1 MSDVFVGRQ
10 PIYDRQL
17 NVVAYELLFRSRG
30 DVNRAEITDG
40 NQATS
45 QVVHDAFMEIGLDL
59 LVGSKRAFINLT
71 RDFILQDFTALF
83 STDRVVLEV
92 LEDIVIDAELIEAV
106 RRLSV
111 QGYTIALDDFIFY
124 EHLRPLVEVAD
135 IVKVDILALT
145 RPELQ
150 RCVAQLSCYNVQLLA
165 EKVETRDAFAV
176 CQELGFDYFQGY
188 FLCQPDIVT
197 RERSPANRT
206 VLLNLLAKLQNP
218 QTAVHELESILRQD
232 VALSYKLLRLINADP
247 GTPRAVESIHQ
258 ALSGLDAKFIAAWG
272 SLLMLADIDDKPHEL
287 MVTAM
292 VRGKMCELLAEAMGA
307 PAQER
312 FFTVGLF
319 SVLDAMLDSSMA
331 DLLPS
336 LPLAA
341 DVAQALLRH
350 EGILGQTLQCVL
362 AYERRDWD
370 HLDALGLE
378 RHTIRDA
385 YLNALTWTSNVSAHL
400 EMST

>member
-30 DVNRAEITDG
+30 DVNQAEITDG

-45 QVVHDAFMEIGLDL
+45 QVIHNAFMEIGLDL

-71 RDFILQDFTALF
+71 RDFILQDYTALF
-83 STDRVVLEV
+83 PTDRVVLEV

-106 RRLSV
+106 RKLSA
-111 QGYTIALDDFIFY
+111 QGYTIALDDFIY
-124 EHLRPLVEVAD
+124 YDHLRPLVEVAD
-135 IVKVDILALT
+135 IVKVDIRALT
-145 RPELQ
+145 RPALQ
-150 RCVAQLSCYNVQLLA
+150 RCVTQLSRYKVQLLA

-176 CQELGFDYFQGY
+176 CQDLGFDYFQGY

-197 RERSPANRT
+197 GERSPANRT
-206 VLLNLLAKLQNP
+206 VLLSLLAKLQHP
-218 QTAVHELESILRQD
+218 RTAVHELESILRQD
-232 VALSYKLLRLINADP
+232 VALSYKLLRLVNANP
-247 GTPRAVESIHQ
+247 GTPQTVESMHQ
-258 ALSGLDAKFIAAWG
+258 ALSGLDARFITAWG
-272 SLLMLADIDDKPHEL
+272 SLLMLADIEDKPHEL
-287 MVTAM
+287 MITAM

-307 PAQER
+307 SGQER

-319 SVLDAMLDSSMA
+319 SVLDAMLDSPMA
-331 DLLPS
+331 DILPS

-350 EGILGQTLQCVL
+350 EGVLGQTLQCVL

-370 HLDALGLE
+370 HLDALGLD
-378 RHTIRDA
+378 RRTFRDA
-385 YLNALTWTSNVSAHL
+385 YLTALTWTSHISNRL
-400 EMST
+400 EMPC

>member
-1 MSDVFVGRQ
+1 MSDIFVGRQ

-30 DVNRAEITDG
+30 DVNQAEITDG

-71 RDFILQDFTALF
+71 RDFILQDYTALF

-106 RRLSV
+106 RGLSA
-111 QGYTIALDDFIFY
+111 QGYTIALDDFVYY

-150 RCVAQLSCYNVQLLA
+150 RCVAQLSRYNVQLLA

-176 CQELGFDYFQGY
+176 CQELGFDYFQGF

-197 RERSPANRT
+197 GERSPANRT

-218 QTAVHELESILRQD
+218 QTAVHELDSILRQD

-292 VRGKMCELLAEAMGA
+292 VRGKMCELLAEAMGV
-307 PAQER
+307 PGRER

-331 DLLPS
+331 DILPS
-336 LPLAA
+336 LPLAR
-341 DVAQALLRH
+341 DVAQALLQH
-350 EGILGQTLQCVL
+350 TGVLGQTLQCVL

-370 HLDALGLE
+370 HLDTLGLK
-378 RHTIRDA
+378 RRTIRDA
-385 YLNALTWTSNVSAHL
+385 YLNALTWTSNVSDHL
-400 EMST
+400 EMSG